1 MRLCVECRFFATS
14 ASSLSSKPAT
24 RPGVPTIPQ
33 PGGSHLCMHPSTVSE
48 IDPVDGETRRYTR
61 NALAYNQRQY
71 PHWMAIVVGRCGTR
85 ARFFEQEG
93 E

>member
-1 MRLCVECRFFATS
+1 
-14 ASSLSSKPAT
+14 
-24 RPGVPTIPQ
+24 
-33 PGGSHLCMHPSTVSE
+33 MHPSTVSE